1 MDIGLIILAVV
12 LIIFILLTLF
22 FLSGRG
28 TCMLNGLGFRS
39 HEDLAKFNPKKMI
52 KFLGKCMVGFD
63 ISIVLMMLGYITHI
77 EVFSIAA
84 AILIL
89 VVCIGATIYM
99 KTKQRFLDE
108 D

>member
-1 MDIGLIILAVV
+1 MDIGLIILLVV
-12 LIIFILLTLF
+12 FVIFILLSLF

-28 TCMLNGLGFRS
+28 TYMLNGLGFRS
-39 HEDLAKFNPKKMI
+39 HEDLAKFNPKKMMQ
-52 KFLGKCMVGFD
+52 FLGKCMLGFD
-63 ISIVLMMLGYITHI
+63 MSIALMILGYITDLEI
-77 EVFSIAA
+77 FAIIA

-89 VVCIGATIYM
+89 GICIGATIYM